1 VGQQLGSGGPGWYP
15 DPLQRF
21 QHRYWDGT
29 IWTEWVST
37 AGQLAIDTEPVPGY
51 D

>member
-1 VGQQLGSGGPGWYP
+1 MQQGIGSGGPGWYP
-15 DPLQRF
+15 DPLDRF
-21 QHRYWDGT
+21 EHRYWDGT

-37 AGQLAIDTEPVPGY
+37 DGQLAIDTEPVPGY